1 MTSSHLADSM
11 GSHRRPWAV
20 GFAALA
26 FSAVAVL
33 ATACGGG
40 GTGGSGSANAVA
52 HLAATTTTT
61 TTATSGTTSSA
72 PSGTGAAAGAGAG
85 ASGSSAAPGG
95 GGPNPEKIGAELM
108 KFSACMRS
116 HGVPNFPNPVVS
128 NNSVSL
134 QITPSVGGGK
144 GSPQFQHAA
153 RSCQKYAP
161 QRPAAQNITTAQQ
174 ADYLKAAQCMRAHGI
189 NGFPDPDFSGGG
201 VRFPLPQN
209 MNPNSTQ
216 FEAARHICQNLIP
229 DGLPY
234 SSTDENP

>member
-1 MTSSHLADSM
+1 MTSSRLADLM
-11 GSHRRPWAV
+11 GPHRRPWSV
-20 GFAALA
+20 GLAALA

-40 GTGGSGSANAVA
+40 GSGGSGSANAVA
-52 HLAATTTTT
+52 HLGATTTTT
-61 TTATSGTTSSA
+61 SATTSGA
-72 PSGTGAAAGAGAG
+72 GAAAGAGAG
-85 ASGSSAAPGG
+85 ASGSSAAPAG
-95 GGPNPEKIGAELM
+95 GGPNPEKIGADLM

-116 HGVPNFPNPVVS
+116 HGVPNFPNPVIS

-134 QITPSVGGGK
+134 QITPAVSK
-144 GSPQFQHAA
+144 GSPQFQHASQ
-153 RSCQKYAP
+153 SCQKYAP
-161 QRPAAQNITTAQQ
+161 PRPTAVNLTTAQE

-189 NGFPDPDFSGGG
+189 NGFPDPDFSGGR
-201 VRFPLPQN
+201 VQFPLPQG
-209 MNPNSTQ
+209 MNANTTQ